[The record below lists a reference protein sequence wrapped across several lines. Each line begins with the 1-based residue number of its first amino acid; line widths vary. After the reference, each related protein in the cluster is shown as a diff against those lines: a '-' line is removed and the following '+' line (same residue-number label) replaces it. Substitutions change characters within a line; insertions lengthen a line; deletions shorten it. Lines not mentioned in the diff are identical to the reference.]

1 MEKDIIEEFCND
13 LDIVVI
19 VEEKRSL
26 VEFQIK
32 ELLYNHQK
40 KPLIIGKKNLDGSEL
55 FRTNGSISVDDIYE
69 KLSSIFDKYL
79 IKNSLLK
86 LNIPNQLKENTHNHS
101 KSGSNSVA
109 LYGSFERTPYFC
121 SGCPH
126 NTGTKIP
133 KGSKALAGIGC
144 HFMAQWMDRDTLGFT
159 QMGGEG
165 ASWIGESNFVELD
178 HVFQNMGDGTYVHS
192 GALAIR
198 AAVAADTNI
207 TFKILYNDAV
217 AMTGGQQ
224 MDGPFD
230 PIQICKQLLAENV
243 KKVYLISDDIDKFN
257 NLKIPS
263 EIKIFHRKDYIDAQT
278 LISKIKGVTAIVYD
292 QTCAAEKRRRRKR
305 GFILTLIK
313 ECLLTI
319 SFVKDAVIVVFN
331 LIAFQ

>member
-1 MEKDIIEEFCND
+1 
-13 LDIVVI
+13 
-19 VEEKRSL
+19 
-26 VEFQIK
+26 
-32 ELLYNHQK
+32 
-40 KPLIIGKKNLDGSEL
+40 
-55 FRTNGSISVDDIYE
+55 
-69 KLSSIFDKYL
+69 
-79 IKNSLLK
+79 
-86 LNIPNQLKENTHNHS
+86 
-101 KSGSNSVA
+101 
-109 LYGSFERTPYFC
+109 
-121 SGCPH
+121 
-126 NTGTKIP
+126 
-133 KGSKALAGIGC
+133 
-144 HFMAQWMDRDTLGFT
+144 MAQWMDRDTLGFT

-243 KKVYLISDDIDKFN
+243 KKVYLISDDIEKFK
-257 NLKIPS
+257 NLKVPS

-292 QTCAAEKRRRRKR
+292 QTCAAEKEDEEKE

-313 ECLLTI
+313 ECLLII